1 MFNKFILPVM
11 AGVGFILTSHSALAL
26 ELNYEHKYEDISK
39 EHTDELEISHDFESG
54 IGVGTKLKFH
64 PVEKANGEAG
74 NFFDKRKLSEK
85 EFKINYN
92 HDITDRFSIEPGMSF
107 TIKDDEEKYKPSIKF
122 KYRLFDKTKLSLR
135 YRKEISDRDEKP
147 TKRVDRIEGKIS
159 QKIGRFDLGYT
170 LTWYHGNE
178 NLYNKKR
185 YNTEHEVEV
194 GYQLTKHFSPYI
206 GVKNEAVSKSSS
218 ERQTEYIVG
227 MNYKF

>member
-1 MFNKFILPVM
+1 
-11 AGVGFILTSHSALAL
+11 
-26 ELNYEHKYEDISK
+26 
-39 EHTDELEISHDFESG
+39 
-54 IGVGTKLKFH
+54 
-64 PVEKANGEAG
+64 
-74 NFFDKRKLSEK
+74 
-85 EFKINYN
+85 
-92 HDITDRFSIEPGMSF
+92 MSF

-135 YRKEISDRDEKP
+135 YRKEISDRDDKP

-159 QKIGRFDLGYT
+159 QKIGKLDLGYT

-194 GYQLTKHFSPYI
+194 GYQLTQHFSPYI

-218 ERQTEYIVG
+218 ERQTEYIIG

>member
-1 MFNKFILPVM
+1 M
-11 AGVGFILTSHSALAL
+11 ASHTALAL
-26 ELNYEHKYEDISK
+26 ELNYEHKYEDIAK
-39 EHTDELEISHDFESG
+39 EHTDELEISHDFASG
-54 IGVGTKLKFH
+54 IGIGTKLKFH
-64 PVEKANGEAG
+64 PVEKANGDAG
-74 NFFDKRKLSEK
+74 NIFDKRKLSEK

-92 HDITDRFSIEPGMSF
+92 QDITERLSIEPGMSF

-135 YRKEISDRDEKP
+135 YRKEISDRDDKP

-159 QKIGRFDLGYT
+159 QKIGKLDLGYT

-194 GYQLTKHFSPYI
+194 GYQLTQHFSPYI

-218 ERQTEYIVG
+218 ERQTEYIIG

>member
-1 MFNKFILPVM
+1 MFNKFISSVI
-11 AGVGFILTSHSALAL
+11 AGTGFILASHTALAL
-26 ELNYEHKYEDISK
+26 ELNYEHKYEDIAK
-39 EHTDELEISHDFESG
+39 EHTDELEISHDFASG
-54 IGVGTKLKFH
+54 IGIGTKLKFH
-64 PVEKANGEAG
+64 PVEKANGDAG
-74 NFFDKRKLSEK
+74 NIFDKRKLSEK

-92 HDITDRFSIEPGMSF
+92 QDITERLSIEPGMSF

-135 YRKEISDRDEKP
+135 YRKEISDRDDKP

-159 QKIGRFDLGYT
+159 QKIGKLDLGYT

-194 GYQLTKHFSPYI
+194 GYQLTQHFSPYI

-218 ERQTEYIVG
+218 ERQTEYIIG

>member
-1 MFNKFILPVM
+1 M
-11 AGVGFILTSHSALAL
+11 AGVGLILTSYSACAL
-26 ELNYEHKYEDISK
+26 ELKYEHKYEDISK
-39 EHTDELEISHDFESG
+39 EHTDEFEITHDFESG
-54 IGVGTKLKFH
+54 IGIGTKFKFH
-64 PVEKANGEAG
+64 PVEQSNGNSG
-74 NFFDKRKLSEK
+74 NFFDRRKISDK

-92 HDITDRFSIEPGMSF
+92 QDITERFSIEPGMSF
-107 TIKDDEEKYKPSIKF
+107 TIKDDEEKYKPSIKL

-135 YRKEISDRDEKP
+135 YRKEISDRHKKA
-147 TKRVDRIEGKIS
+147 TKKVDRVEGKIS
-159 QKIGRFDLGYT
+159 QKIGKLELEYT

-185 YNTEHEVEV
+185 DNTEHEVEV

-227 MNYKF
+227 MTYKF